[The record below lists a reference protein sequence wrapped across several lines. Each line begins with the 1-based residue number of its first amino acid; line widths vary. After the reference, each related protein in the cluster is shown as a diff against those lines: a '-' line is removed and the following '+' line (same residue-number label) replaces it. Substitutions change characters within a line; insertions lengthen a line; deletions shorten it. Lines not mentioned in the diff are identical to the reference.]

1 MKLKFTKTFKFAHGG
16 TQIESFQPGQVVENP
31 SDRLYDV
38 AISEKAAIDP
48 EIKEDV
54 AFGQITA
61 DLVTTGELITKST
74 QIEDAIIAVATVD
87 KPEKKPTKTKS

>member
-48 EIKEDV
+48 EIKE
-54 AFGQITA
+54 
-61 DLVTTGELITKST
+61 
-74 QIEDAIIAVATVD
+74 AVATVE